1 MVNPRLLSSAPTSR
15 GLAFDLIRSQGPI
28 SRVELAERTG
38 LTQATM
44 SNVVRQLMVDG
55 LVVEAGRREST
66 GGKPRTLLSID
77 PLARFALGV
86 QLGADAVTVVLTD
99 LGGAMVGRLRT
110 HGVYGEAPDA
120 AVARIAAVV
129 ADFLGGLGV
138 PAERVAGLGL
148 VTPGPI
154 DLRHGSIH
162 GAPPLEAWAGFP
174 LVERRHRG
182 HRPARRPRQRRHRGG
197 HRRVLGRLR
206 RRLGGALHRLLRGG
220 HRRGHRARR
229 RRVPRGQLER
239 RRARQVMSRA
249 PGPFLSNTT
258 VEKLAGPVGVALR
271 ARAAVAAGR
280 EAGFALTGLTDPYAD
295 FSVVATAAVHGDPL
309 ALELI
314 RDSAEHL
321 AAAVVSIAN
330 VLDLDS
336 IVLAGP
342 NLAIAGA
349 LYLEAVRRRVDE
361 DFFARAAHGVSVE
374 LSAYVADAAAV
385 GGAALVL
392 QREIMSRSAGAAPA
406 ARPRPQPVRARQPVR
421 SPRPAHFPGGT
432 VTSSTAPS
440 SSSSLTFPE
449 PTATPLRGG
458 PALRWGVIGT
468 GEIAGDFTDALHA
481 HTDQRVVAVSSRTLD
496 KAERFA
502 ASHGVATAV
511 EGQEALVA
519 LAEVD
524 VVYVATPHTSHV
536 PDALQA
542 IAAGKHVLV
551 EKPFATTTAEAP
563 RCRRRP
569 CGRCARD
576 GGDVDAIRAAQHRA
590 RPAARRRRV
599 RRRPARDGRRRP
611 GRTTC
616 RPAGRMADPAL
627 GGGAL
632 LDIGVYAVWF
642 AQFAI
647 GRPVDVRATGTTRA
661 DGVDLEAAIALRTA
675 EGRVGTA
682 VTSLLTTSPGSGT
695 ISGSTGTVRMLE
707 HLVFPASFEL
717 PPPPARPRGGTRR
730 CCGAV
735 TGSPTRRR
743 RWRLSSPRGA
753 RTRRCTRSTTHGR

>member
-174 LVERRHRG
+174 LVSAVTEATGLPVVLDNDATAAAIGEFWGGSVADSAAHCTVYYGAGIGAGIVLDGVVFRG
-182 HRPARRPRQRRHRGG
+182 ASSNAGE
-197 HRRVLGRLR
+197 LG
-206 RRLGGALHRLLRGG
+206 
-220 HRRGHRARR
+220 
-229 RRVPRGQLER
+229 
-239 RRARQVMSRA
+239 QVMSRA
-249 PGPFLSNTT
+249 PGPFLANTT

-392 QREIMSRSAGAAPA
+392 QREITTRSAGAAPS
-406 ARPRPQPVRARQPVR
+406 
-421 SPRPAHFPGGT
+421 SPSAPA
-432 VTSSTAPS
+432 SPS
-440 SSSSLTFPE
+440 SPASPSAPPVP
-449 PTATPLRGG
+449 PTP
-458 PALRWGVIGT
+458 P
-468 GEIAGDFTDALHA
+468 
-481 HTDQRVVAVSSRTLD
+481 
-496 KAERFA
+496 
-502 ASHGVATAV
+502 
-511 EGQEALVA
+511 
-519 LAEVD
+519 
-524 VVYVATPHTSHV
+524 
-536 PDALQA
+536 
-542 IAAGKHVLV
+542 
-551 EKPFATTTAEAP
+551 EAP
-563 RCRRRP
+563 
-569 CGRCARD
+569 
-576 GGDVDAIRAAQHRA
+576 
-590 RPAARRRRV
+590 
-599 RRRPARDGRRRP
+599 
-611 GRTTC
+611 
-616 RPAGRMADPAL
+616 
-627 GGGAL
+627 
-632 LDIGVYAVWF
+632 
-642 AQFAI
+642 
-647 GRPVDVRATGTTRA
+647 
-661 DGVDLEAAIALRTA
+661 
-675 EGRVGTA
+675 
-682 VTSLLTTSPGSGT
+682 
-695 ISGSTGTVRMLE
+695 
-707 HLVFPASFEL
+707 
-717 PPPPARPRGGTRR
+717 
-730 CCGAV
+730 
-735 TGSPTRRR
+735 
-743 RWRLSSPRGA
+743 
-753 RTRRCTRSTTHGR
+753 